1 MLLYITAEDVFGDDG
16 PEHKGPRPLH
26 RIPETVVGL
35 IDLGLRHHI
44 RKAAMAWPG
53 AEGFEQVPD
62 WKFDRLAIRVALYGR
77 EHCGVNPGD
86 RVAVLGRLSWLW
98 PVVDFAAMGFGAVPV
113 GLEHDLPDEAVAD
126 VVAEVQ
132 PRLLFVTDPESA
144 ERARRLRSAGRL
156 GDTTLVAEGLP
167 EEDGLLP
174 LEKLQDLGAVLDT
187 AERAQGFRAVS
198 RQIAPEGAA
207 LWHAAA
213 RGGLSR
219 LSHGDAMARIE
230 PGLRERPAQEGDV
243 AYVEGPRASLTTRLA
258 LAAFVGDGL
267 TTTALGD
274 EARTEKDIAEL
285 RPHKMMVSSDWVDNA
300 CRGQGPRWPV
310 GLDRPWVRRRLLERL
325 GGRIRWIETAS
336 PLDGE
341 TLRALDAAGVGASTG
356 PEGSGPK
363 TNTVH

>member
-16 PEHKGPRPLH
+16 PQHKGPRPLH
-26 RIPETVVGL
+26 RIPETVAGL
-35 IDLGLRHHI
+35 FDLGLRHHV

-53 AEGFEQVPD
+53 SEGFEQVPD
-62 WKFDRLAIRVALYGR
+62 WKLDRLAIRVALYVR
-77 EHCGVNPGD
+77 ERCGVEPGD

-98 PVVDFAAMGFGAVPV
+98 PVVDFAAMGFGSVPV
-113 GLEHDLPDEAVAD
+113 GLEHDLSDDVVAD
-126 VVAEVQ
+126 VVTEAQ
-132 PRLLFVTDPESA
+132 PRLLFVTDPEST
-144 ERARRLRSAGRL
+144 ERATRLRSAGRL
-156 GDTTLVAEGLP
+156 GDTTIVAEGLP

-198 RQIAPEGAA
+198 RQIAAEGAA
-207 LWHAAA
+207 LWHVAAA
-213 RGGLSR
+213 GDLSR
-219 LSHGDAMARIE
+219 LSHRDAMALIE
-230 PGLRERPAQEGDV
+230 PRLRERPAQEGDI
-243 AYVEGPRASLTTRLA
+243 AYVEGPRASLNARLA
-258 LAAFVGDGL
+258 LASFVGDGL
-267 TTTALGD
+267 TTTALGHGTRAD
-274 EARTEKDIAEL
+274 KDIAEL
-285 RPHKMMVSSDWVDNA
+285 RPHKMVVSNDWVDSA

-310 GLDRPWVRRRLLERL
+310 GLDRPWARRRLLERL

-356 PEGSGPK
+356 PERSGPK